1 MPAVGR
7 ENFPSWT
14 SLPGLQLARIG
25 AAVTLIR
32 TPGSDRMRLVLQL
45 VARLFVVV
53 ILCLGAATVW
63 ATIDAHRSV
72 DRATAASA
80 ERVSVALE
88 ALYWRELLLR
98 SNRMREQL
106 LPVPEWRTIETMGLI
121 SPGICVRFEPAG
133 AFEKPLCG
141 QSKGIGQS
149 PPRWFTATVQTL
161 LGDHAAV
168 IRPISARAASAG
180 NVSAAADPN
189 AAIALA
195 WQHILDNIH
204 VVLLMAVAIALL
216 ASLAIAHTLAPA
228 QQIVAALQRMARGQ
242 YRTSLPRFRS
252 MELAMIGQAVGNLG
266 DRLAQSME
274 ERAAL
279 TRRLLEIRGDE
290 RRALARE
297 LHDEFGQNLTAIL
310 AFASTIEATSAQ
322 EKDNSEVAQDARM
335 ISQATH
341 RIIACLRDT
350 LNRLRHPP
358 AEELGL
364 EACLVDLVDSW
375 RSRNSTQPTIQLD
388 LKGDLADVR
397 GAVAA
402 TAYRVA
408 QECLTNSLRHSS
420 ARVIVLRIERRTGAE
435 NALLVHVEDDG
446 GGDASKLA
454 RFPGFGL
461 TGIRERVAALGG
473 SLSIADANRGVSVAA
488 TIPLA
493 A

>member
-1 MPAVGR
+1 
-7 ENFPSWT
+7 
-14 SLPGLQLARIG
+14 
-25 AAVTLIR
+25 
-32 TPGSDRMRLVLQL
+32 MRLVLQL
-45 VARLFVVV
+45 VARLFVIV

-106 LPVPEWRTIETMGLI
+106 LPVPDWRTIETMGLI
-121 SPGICVRFEPAG
+121 SPGICVRFEPAV

-141 QSKGIGQS
+141 QSKGVGQS
-149 PPRWFTATVQTL
+149 PPRWFAATVHTL

-168 IRPISARAASAG
+168 VRPISARAATAG
-180 NVSAAADPN
+180 NISAAADPT

-204 VVLLMAVAIALL
+204 VALLMAVAIALL

-228 QQIVAALQRMARGQ
+228 QRIVTALQRMARGQ
-242 YRTSLPRFRS
+242 YLTPLPRFRS
-252 MELAMIGQAVGNLG
+252 MELAMIGQAVGDLG

-279 TRRLLEIRGDE
+279 TRRLLEIRSDE

-310 AFASTIEATSAQ
+310 AFANTIEASSAQ
-322 EKDNSEVAQDARM
+322 EKNNSEAAQDARM

-341 RIIACLRDT
+341 RIMACLRDT
-350 LNRLRHPP
+350 LKRLRHPP

-375 RSRNSTQPTIQLD
+375 RSRNATQPMIQLD

-408 QECLTNSLRHSS
+408 QECLTNSLRHGS
-420 ARVIVLRIERRTGAE
+420 AREIVLRIERRSGAE

-446 GGDASKLA
+446 GGDAAKVA
-454 RFPGFGL
+454 RSPGFGL
-461 TGIRERVAALGG
+461 IGIRERVTALGG
-473 SLSIADANRGVSVAA
+473 SLSIADANRGLRVAA
-488 TIPLA
+488 MIPLA

>member
-1 MPAVGR
+1 
-7 ENFPSWT
+7 
-14 SLPGLQLARIG
+14 
-25 AAVTLIR
+25 
-32 TPGSDRMRLVLQL
+32 MRLVLQL
-45 VARLFVVV
+45 VARLFIVV
-53 ILCLGAATVW
+53 ILCLGAATIW
-63 ATIDAHRSV
+63 ATIDAYRSV

-98 SNRMREQL
+98 SSRMREQL
-106 LPVPEWRTIETMGLI
+106 VPTAEWRTIQTMSLI
-121 SPGICVRFEPAG
+121 SPGICVRIEPSG
-133 AFEKPLCG
+133 AFERPLCG
-141 QSKGIGQS
+141 QSKGLGQT
-149 PPRWFTATVQTL
+149 PPRWFAATVETV
-161 LGDHAAV
+161 LGSHAPV
-168 IRPISARAASAG
+168 VRPISARAANAGGISAT
-180 NVSAAADPN
+180 ADPQ

-195 WQHILDNIH
+195 WQHVLDNIH
-204 VVLLMAVAIALL
+204 LALLMAVAIALL

-228 QQIVAALQRMARGQ
+228 RQIVTALQRMARGE
-242 YRTSLPRFRS
+242 YRTQLPRFRS
-252 MELAMIGQAVGNLG
+252 VELAMIGQAVGELG
-266 DRLAQSME
+266 DRLALATE

-279 TRRLLEIRGDE
+279 TRRLLEIRSDE

-310 AFASTIEATSAQ
+310 AFANTIEAASAP
-322 EKDNSEVAQDARM
+322 EHGENEVAQDARM

-341 RIIACLRDT
+341 RIMACLRDT

-364 EACLVDLVDSW
+364 EACLVDLVDVW
-375 RSRNSTQPTIQLD
+375 RSRNATQPMIQLD
-388 LKGDLADVR
+388 LRGDLADVR

-420 ARVIVLRIERRTGAE
+420 AREIVLRIERRSGAE

-446 GGDASKLA
+446 GGNAAKVAAST
-454 RFPGFGL
+454 GFGL
-461 TGIRERVAALGG
+461 TGIRERITALGG
-473 SLSIADANRGVSVAA
+473 SLSIADAHRGVRVAA

>member
-1 MPAVGR
+1 
-7 ENFPSWT
+7 
-14 SLPGLQLARIG
+14 
-25 AAVTLIR
+25 
-32 TPGSDRMRLVLQL
+32 MRLVLQL
-45 VARLFVVV
+45 VARLFIIV

-63 ATIDAHRSV
+63 ATVDAYRSV

-98 SNRMREQL
+98 SSRMREQL
-106 LPVPEWRTIETMGLI
+106 LPAAEWRTIQTMGLI
-121 SPGICVRFEPAG
+121 SPGICVRVEPAG
-133 AFEKPLCG
+133 AFERPLCG
-141 QSKGIGQS
+141 QSKGIGQI
-149 PPRWFTATVQTL
+149 PPRWFALTVDTV
-161 LGDHAAV
+161 LGSHAPV
-168 IRPISARAASAG
+168 VRPISTRADNAG
-180 NVSAAADPN
+180 SVSASPDPQ

-195 WQHILDNIH
+195 WQHVLDNIH
-204 VVLLMAVAIALL
+204 LALLMAVAIALL

-228 QQIVAALQRMARGQ
+228 RQIVTALQRMARGQ
-242 YRTSLPRFRS
+242 YRTPLPRFRS
-252 MELAMIGQAVGNLG
+252 MELAMIGQAVRELG
-266 DRLAQSME
+266 DRLEQATE

-279 TRRLLEIRGDE
+279 TRRLLEIRSDE

-310 AFASTIEATSAQ
+310 AFANTIEAASGLSDG
-322 EKDNSEVAQDARM
+322 KNEVAQDARM

-341 RIIACLRDT
+341 RIMACPRDT
-350 LNRLRHPP
+350 LKRLRHPP

-364 EACLVDLVDSW
+364 EACLVDLVDVW
-375 RSRNSTQPTIQLD
+375 RARNATQPSIQLD
-388 LKGDLADVR
+388 LKGNLADVR

-402 TAYRVA
+402 AAYRVA

-420 ARVIVLRIERRTGAE
+420 AREIVLRIERRGGAE

-446 GGDASKLA
+446 GGDAAKVAAST
-454 RFPGFGL
+454 GFGL
-461 TGIRERVAALGG
+461 TGIRERIAALGG
-473 SLSIADANRGVSVAA
+473 SLSIADASRGVRVAA

>member
-1 MPAVGR
+1 
-7 ENFPSWT
+7 
-14 SLPGLQLARIG
+14 
-25 AAVTLIR
+25 
-32 TPGSDRMRLVLQL
+32 MRLVLQL
-45 VARLFVVV
+45 VARLFLVV
-53 ILCLGAATVW
+53 ILCLGAATIW

-88 ALYWRELLLR
+88 ALYWRELMLR

-121 SPGICVRFEPAG
+121 SPGICVRLEPAG
-133 AFEKPLCG
+133 AFERPLCG
-141 QSKGIGQS
+141 QSKGIGQA
-149 PPRWFTATVQTL
+149 PPGWFAATVQTL
-161 LGDHAAV
+161 LGDHAAFV
-168 IRPISARAASAG
+168 RPISTRAANAG
-180 NVSAAADPN
+180 SVSAAADPDT
-189 AAIALA
+189 AIALA
-195 WQHILDNIH
+195 WQHILGNIH
-204 VVLLMAVAIALL
+204 VALLMAVAIALL

-242 YRTSLPRFRS
+242 YSTSLPRFRS
-252 MELAMIGQAVGNLG
+252 MELAMIGQAVGDLG

-279 TRRLLEIRGDE
+279 TRRLLEIRSDE

-310 AFASTIEATSAQ
+310 AFANTIEATSAR
-322 EKDNSEVAQDARM
+322 EKDRSEVAQDARM

-375 RSRNSTQPTIQLD
+375 RSRNATQPTIQLD

-446 GGDASKLA
+446 GGDAAKLA
-454 RFPGFGL
+454 RSPGFGL
-461 TGIRERVAALGG
+461 TGIRERVTALGG